1 MNTAFHDPQFFRD
14 QDIRKVEI
22 KPFGER
28 YVIIIDDHL
37 IFLAEKF

>member
-1 MNTAFHDPQFFRD
+1 MDAAFHDPQFFSDR
-14 QDIRKVEI
+14 DIRKVEI

-37 IFLAEKF
+37 IFLAEEF